1 MFGKGQGVSGPTELW
16 VMGPQGESPNKIVQ
30 TQPESS
36 INNFGVTWAPTGR
49 RLAYILARREQGK
62 FHMSIESCDANGAN
76 KISIVS
82 DDKMGHDLR
91 WVAPDRLIYTKGSD
105 LWMVRADPR
114 TGRAR
119 GQPHQLTDWTGFAPG
134 AISSTSDGKHL
145 VYLRGSTRFKV
156 LVGNLPATEV

>member
-1 MFGKGQGVSGPTELW
+1 
-16 VMGPQGESPNKIVQ
+16 
-30 TQPESS
+30 
-36 INNFGVTWAPTGR
+36 
-49 RLAYILARREQGK
+49 
-62 FHMSIESCDANGAN
+62 
-76 KISIVS
+76 
-82 DDKMGHDLR
+82 MGHDLR

-156 LVGNLPATEV
+156 LVGDLARNGSVTNVHPIGSDDSEPQAWTADSRDVIAYSSSIRHMVQFSGNRSMDHPKW